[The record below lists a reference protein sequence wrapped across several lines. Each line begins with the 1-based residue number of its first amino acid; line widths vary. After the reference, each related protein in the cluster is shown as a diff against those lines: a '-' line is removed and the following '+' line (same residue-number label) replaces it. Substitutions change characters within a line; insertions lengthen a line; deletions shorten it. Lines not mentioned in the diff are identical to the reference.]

1 MMPKLPDDKGIFS
14 GRISQEKLAAL
25 VPDIASRTVMCCGPN
40 SYMEDTARFAK
51 NLGVCAENIIF
62 MERFGDEP
70 MCVDEAQQLTMTIR
84 HPLKQINIPVGMTLL
99 TAMEENSVPVL
110 AACRAGVCGSCKTRI
125 VKGDY
130 EVTSTSTLTA
140 DEIAQGYVFSL

>member
-1 MMPKLPDDKGIFS
+1 
-14 GRISQEKLAAL
+14 
-25 VPDIASRTVMCCGPN
+25 
-40 SYMEDTARFAK
+40 
-51 NLGVCAENIIF
+51 

-110 AACRAGVCGSCKTRI
+110 AACRAGVCGSCKTTHCER
-125 VKGDY
+125 
-130 EVTSTSTLTA
+130 
-140 DEIAQGYVFSL
+140 